1 MQMTADSR
9 ARAAVE
15 PVVSPCVGTC
25 RLDASGYCIGCLRS
39 CEEISRWTTMG
50 EDERMRIIER
60 VLPGH
65 AARRQ

>member
-1 MQMTADSR
+1 MAADSR
-9 ARAAVE
+9 DKLAAE

-25 RLDASGYCIGCLRS
+25 RLDASGYCIGCLRNGD
-39 CEEISRWTTMG
+39 EIARWVTMG

-60 VLPGH
+60 VLPRR